1 MKISVMGVKLVA
13 GLSKESQQPF
23 EISRLLCMVP
33 IESGK
38 FKSVTITGH
47 GYELAEMELDP
58 ASIHMFSNVKFPA
71 SLELITE
78 QCFYRGKFETIVTAF
93 NKDMAKV
100 A

>member
-1 MKISVMGVKLVA
+1 MKISVIGVKIVA
-13 GLSKESQQPF
+13 GISKESQQPF

-38 FKSVTITGH
+38 FKSVTIKGY

-58 ASIHMFSNVKFPA
+58 ACMSMFQSVKFPA
-71 SLELITE
+71 SMELTTE
-78 QCFYRGKFETIVTAF
+78 QRFYRGKFETVVNGF
-93 NKDMAKV
+93 NKDLQKV